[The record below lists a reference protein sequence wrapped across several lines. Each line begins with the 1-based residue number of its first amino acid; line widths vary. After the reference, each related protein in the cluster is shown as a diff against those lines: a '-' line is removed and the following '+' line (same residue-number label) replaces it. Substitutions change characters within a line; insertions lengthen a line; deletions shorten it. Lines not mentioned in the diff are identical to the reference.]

1 RGNPMSGRLI
11 DFLLRLAPRER
22 WLLALLFALVVPLGL
37 LFGVLLPLKDAKAN
51 ALTDRTEAVAINLW
65 VQERVGEYQSLNSAP
80 RTGPQPAM
88 GTSGI
93 EQSLI
98 EAGLRGDI
106 SDLSQDSAGQITL
119 RFDDV
124 RFTRLMTWLSE
135 TEPGW
140 GYDVTQFRIEAV
152 PEPANVAA
160 TLTLDPQEL

>member
-1 RGNPMSGRLI
+1 MSGRLI
-11 DFLLRLAPRER
+11 DLLLRLAPRER
-22 WLLALLFALVVPLGL
+22 WLLGILFAIVLPMGL
-37 LFGVLLPLKDAKAN
+37 LFGVLVPLNDAKAN
-51 ALTDRTEAVAINLW
+51 ALADRTEAVAINLW
-65 VQERVGEYQSLNSAP
+65 VQERVGQYQSLKSSP
-80 RTGPQPAM
+80 QSGPQPAM

-98 EAGLRGDI
+98 NAGLRGDI

-152 PEPANVAA
+152 PEPANVSAS
-160 TLTLDPQEL
+160 LTLEPQDL

>member
-1 RGNPMSGRLI
+1 MSGRLI

-22 WLLALLFALVVPLGL
+22 VLLGLLFAVIVPLGL
-37 LFGVLLPLKDAKAN
+37 LFGVLLPLKDAKAE
-51 ALTDRTEAVAINLW
+51 ALADRTEAVAINLW
-65 VQERVGEYQSLNSAP
+65 VQERVEEYQSLKSAP
-80 RTGPQPAM
+80 QTGPKPAM

-98 EAGLRGDI
+98 DAGLRGDI

-135 TEPGW
+135 TEIGW
-140 GYDVTQFRIEAV
+140 GYDMTQFRIEAT
-152 PEPANVAA
+152 PEPANVSA
-160 TLTLDPQEL
+160 TMTLEPQDL